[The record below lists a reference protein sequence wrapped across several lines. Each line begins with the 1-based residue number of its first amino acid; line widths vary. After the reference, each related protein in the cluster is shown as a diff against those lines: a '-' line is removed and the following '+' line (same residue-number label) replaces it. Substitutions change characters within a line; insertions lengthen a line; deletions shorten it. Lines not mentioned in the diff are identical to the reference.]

1 MFLPSLPCFG
11 ESNHRMSNDST
22 MPPPSTD
29 SNSDAVQLSENPPF
43 PPHLNTSDTISAGR
57 ASSPQQA
64 TELSSRNGVA
74 DRLSDEIPELPQFS
88 VLDSKAYADKYRK
101 YESEYTQM
109 LMAKYFS
116 VKNIYGGN
124 IFEEKTMIGG
134 ETIMS
139 SRWPCTRSYAQPMQ
153 CFHEQNNKDSAY
165 SDKPPGEISNGDVQS
180 EKNKCDVMQL
190 QVTDVR

>member
-64 TELSSRNGVA
+64 VTELSSRNGVA

-139 SRWPCTRSYAQPMQ
+139 SSFIGGLARGRMPNRCSAFMNKTTKTRLTRTNPPAKSPMEMFNQ
-153 CFHEQNNKDSAY
+153 RRTN
-165 SDKPPGEISNGDVQS
+165 
-180 EKNKCDVMQL
+180 VM
-190 QVTDVR
+190 